1 MSETTKA
8 PAAPALKNA
17 ASYVNG
23 ASTVYESI
31 ELAGIEFNVRV
42 PADYVTFDLAAGRE
56 LAALGF
62 AVANHGYRGFATY
75 ARTAMA
81 DALAAKYPD
90 VSWDKKTQSAAKY
103 IEAVRATKGE
113 SEVNVFLL
121 GTIHEDTFLF
131 TLENSRE
138 RNGTSFSKELVKQ
151 LEGIRARWESGA
163 TSPETTA
170 AAFAK
175 LGVTWSNPSKDVED
189 SVILP
194 LLRDYKREYDRQ
206 AAAAL

>member
-1 MSETTKA
+1 MSDTKA
-8 PAAPALKNA
+8 PATPALKNA
-17 ASYVNG
+17 SAYING
-23 ASTVYESI
+23 ASTVFETI
-31 ELAGIEFNVRV
+31 ELAGIEFNQRV
-42 PADYVTFDLAAGRE
+42 PADYATFDLAAGRE

-62 AVANHGYRGFATY
+62 AVSNHGYRGFATY

-81 DALAAKYPD
+81 DALAAKYSD

-103 IEAVRATKGE
+103 IDSVRTSKGE

-151 LEGIRARWESGA
+151 LEGIRARWESSA
-163 TSPETTA
+163 SSPENTA
-170 AAFAK
+170 ATLAK
-175 LGVTWSNPSKDVED
+175 LGVIWTNPSKDVED

-194 LLRDYKREYDRQ
+194 LLRDYKREHDRQ